1 MSSLSASSSQ
11 SSSTP
16 ILGEAENAGF
26 LMGGRWMEYS
36 GSGDGGAGAS
46 LLRREAMERL
56 REFCEG

>member
-1 MSSLSASSSQ
+1 M
-11 SSSTP
+11 
-16 ILGEAENAGF
+16 LGEAENAGF

-36 GSGDGGAGAS
+36 GSEDGGAGAS